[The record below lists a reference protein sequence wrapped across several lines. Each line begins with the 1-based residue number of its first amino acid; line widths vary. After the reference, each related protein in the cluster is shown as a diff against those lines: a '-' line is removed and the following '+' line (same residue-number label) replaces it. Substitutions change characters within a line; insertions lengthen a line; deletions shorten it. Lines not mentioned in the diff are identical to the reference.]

1 MKAAVV
7 LFTRDL
13 RVHDNP
19 ALAAAARAAERVVP
33 LFVHDPALPAGANR
47 RGFLDGCLTDLK
59 SSLRSRGA
67 DLVELHGDPAAV
79 AVRVAKAVHAEGI
92 GVAADVSGYA
102 RDRQRRL
109 EEACAAERIALKT
122 FEGVTVVPPGAV
134 RPAGGGG
141 HYKVFTPFWRAWQAV
156 RWRDVDSAP
165 RTLRLPDDLPASWFK
180 ARPAAARPAAD
191 GPAAGGPEPAGGES
205 AARARLTRWLPQL
218 EGYDADHDAM
228 AADRT
233 SRLSPFLHFGCLS
246 PREVAARVHGRPG
259 AEPFL
264 RQLCWRDFYHQ
275 VLFAFPDLRRKPY
288 RASAEDSWQDEA
300 DALQAWQEGQTGVP
314 IVDAGMRQLL
324 AEGWMHNRARL
335 ITASYLTKHLRV
347 DWRAGGDHFFD
358 LLLDGDVANNY
369 GNWQWV
375 AGTGNDTK
383 PYRRF
388 NPIRQAHRFD
398 PDGDYVRRYV
408 PELAGI
414 EGGAVHEPWKLPRP
428 PAGYPAPLKL

>member
-1 MKAAVV
+1 MKVAVV

-19 ALAAAARAAERVVP
+19 ALSAASRAAERVLPV
-33 LFVHDPALPAGANR
+33 FVHDPALRAGDNR
-47 RGFLDGCLTDLK
+47 RRFLDGCLADLK
-59 SSLRSRGA
+59 ASLRKRGA
-67 DLVELHGDPAAV
+67 DLAELRGDPVAE
-79 AVRVAKAVHAEGI
+79 AVRVAKAVGAEGI
-92 GVAADVSGYA
+92 GLADDVSGYA
-102 RDRQRRL
+102 RDREQRLRR
-109 EEACAAERIALKT
+109 ACDDERIALKT
-122 FEGVTVVPPGAV
+122 FPGVTIVPPGAV
-134 RPAGGGG
+134 RPAGGGE
-141 HYKVFTPFWRAWQAV
+141 HYKVFTPYWRAWQAQ
-156 RWRDVDSAP
+156 RLRDVESAP

-180 ARPAAARPAAD
+180 DRPATQ
-191 GPAAGGPEPAGGES
+191 GGES
-205 AARARLTRWLPQL
+205 AARQRLTTWLPRL

-246 PREVAARVHGRPG
+246 PRDVAARVDGRPG

-275 VLFAFPDLRRKPY
+275 VLLAFPDLRRKAY
-288 RASAEDSWQDEA
+288 RASAEDTWLDES
-300 DALQAWQEGQTGVP
+300 DALQAWREGHTGVP

-398 PDGDYVRRYV
+398 PLGDYVRRYV
-408 PELAGI
+408 PELAGV
-414 EGGAVHEPWKLPRP
+414 EGKAVHEPWNLPQP
-428 PAGYPAPLKL
+428 PRGYPAPLKL

>member
-1 MKAAVV
+1 MKVAVV

-33 LFVHDPALPAGANR
+33 LFVHDPGLPAGDNR
-47 RGFLDGCLTDLK
+47 RRFLDECLTDLK
-59 SSLRSRGA
+59 ASLRHRGA
-67 DLVELHGDPAAV
+67 DLLELRGDPATE
-79 AVRVAKAVHAEGI
+79 AVRVARTVGAEGI

-102 RDRQRRL
+102 RDRERRL
-109 EEACAAERIALKT
+109 ERACAEERIALKT
-122 FEGVTVVPPGAV
+122 FPGVTVVPPGAV
-134 RPAGGGG
+134 RPAGGGE
-141 HYKVFTPFWRAWQAV
+141 HYKVFTPFWRAWQAQ
-156 RWRDVDSAP
+156 RLRDVEGAP
-165 RTLRLPDDLPASWFK
+165 RTLRLPDDLPAAWTK
-180 ARPAAARPAAD
+180 DRPDD
-191 GPAAGGPEPAGGES
+191 GKGGES
-205 AARARLTRWLPQL
+205 AARHRLTSWLPQL
-218 EGYDADHDAM
+218 EGYDDNHDAM

-233 SRLSPFLHFGCLS
+233 SRLSPYLHFGCLS
-246 PREVAARVHGRPG
+246 PRDVAARVDGRPG

-275 VLFAFPDLRRKPY
+275 VLFAFPDLRRKAY
-288 RASAEDSWQDEA
+288 RASAEDSWRDEA
-300 DALQAWQEGQTGVP
+300 DALQAWREGHTGVP

-335 ITASYLTKHLRV
+335 ITASYLTKHLGV

-388 NPIRQAHRFD
+388 NPVRQAHRFD
-398 PDGDYVRRYV
+398 PQGDYVRRHV
-408 PELAGI
+408 PELAGV
-414 EGGAVHEPWKLPRP
+414 EGKAVHEPWTLPEPRRKQLDYP
-428 PAGYPAPLKL
+428 PPLALP

>member
-1 MKAAVV
+1 MKTAVV

-19 ALAAAARAAERVVP
+19 ALAAATRAAERVVP
-33 LFVHDPALPAGANR
+33 LFVHDPTLLAGDNR
-47 RGFLDGCLTDLK
+47 RRFLDESLADLK
-59 SSLRSRGA
+59 ASLRQRGA
-67 DLVELHGDPAAV
+67 DLVELRGDPAAES
-79 AVRVAKAVHAEGI
+79 VRVAKRTGAEGI
-92 GVAADVSGYA
+92 GIAADVSGYA
-102 RDRQRRL
+102 RERERRL
-109 EEACAAERIALKT
+109 ADACAAERIALKT
-122 FEGVTVVPPGAV
+122 FDGVTVVPPGAL
-134 RPAGGGG
+134 RPTGGAG
-141 HYKVFTPFWRAWQAV
+141 HYKVFTPFWRAWQAAG
-156 RWRDVDSAP
+156 WRDVEAAP
-165 RTLRLPDDLPASWFK
+165 RKLRLPDDLPASWFRD
-180 ARPAAARPAAD
+180 RPAKT
-191 GPAAGGPEPAGGES
+191 GGGES
-205 AARARLTRWLPQL
+205 AGRRRLTAWLPHL
-218 EGYDADHDAM
+218 EGYEDDHDAM

-264 RQLCWRDFYHQ
+264 RQLCWRDFYQQ
-275 VLFAFPDLRRKPY
+275 VLFAFPDLRHKAY
-288 RASAEDSWQDEA
+288 RASAEDRWRDES
-300 DALQAWQEGQTGVP
+300 DALQAWREGHTGVP
-314 IVDAGMRQLL
+314 VVDAGMRQLL

-335 ITASYLTKHLRV
+335 ITASYLTKHLGV

-398 PDGDYVRRYV
+398 PAGDYVRRYV
-408 PELAGI
+408 PELADV
-414 EGGAVHEPWKLPRP
+414 EGKAVHEPWNLPDP
-428 PAGYPAPLKL
+428 PRGYPAPLKL

>member
-1 MKAAVV
+1 MKVAVV

-33 LFVHDPALPAGANR
+33 LFVHDPALPAGDNR
-47 RGFLDGCLTDLK
+47 RRLLDECLTDLK
-59 SSLRSRGA
+59 ASLRQRGA
-67 DLVELHGDPAAV
+67 DLVERRGDPAAE
-79 AVRVAKAVHAEGI
+79 AVRVAKAVGAEGI

-102 RDRQRRL
+102 RDRERRL
-109 EEACAAERIALKT
+109 ERACADERVALRT
-122 FEGVTVVPPGAV
+122 FPGVTVVPPGAV

-141 HYKVFTPFWRAWQAV
+141 HYKVFTPYWRAWQAQ
-156 RWRDVDSAP
+156 RRRDVEGAP
-165 RTLRLPDDLPASWFK
+165 RRLLLPDDLPASWFQD
-180 ARPAAARPAAD
+180 RP
-191 GPAAGGPEPAGGES
+191 GTGEGGES
-205 AARARLTRWLPQL
+205 AARRRLTAWLPHL
-218 EGYDADHDAM
+218 ERYEEDHDAM

-246 PREVAARVHGRPG
+246 PRDVAGRVEGRPG
-259 AEPFL
+259 AEPFV

-275 VLFAFPDLRRKPY
+275 VLYAFPDLRRKAY
-288 RASAEDSWQDEA
+288 RASAEDDWRDQS
-300 DALQAWQEGQTGVP
+300 DALQAWREGQTGVP

-335 ITASYLTKHLRV
+335 ITASYLTKHLGI

-398 PDGDYVRRYV
+398 PQGDYVRRYV
-408 PELAGI
+408 QELAGV
-414 EGGAVHEPWKLPRP
+414 EGKAVHEPWNLPEP
-428 PAGYPAPLKL
+428 PRGYPAPLNL

>member
-1 MKAAVV
+1 MKVAVV

-19 ALAAAARAAERVVP
+19 ALSAAARAAERVVP
-33 LFVHDPALPAGANR
+33 LFVHDPALAAGDNR
-47 RGFLDGCLTDLK
+47 RRFLDECLTDLK
-59 SSLRSRGA
+59 AALRHRGA
-67 DLVELHGDPAAV
+67 DLLELRGDPAAE
-79 AVRVAKAVHAEGI
+79 AVRVAKAVGAEGI

-102 RDRQRRL
+102 RDRERRL
-109 EEACAAERIALKT
+109 ERACAGERIALKT
-122 FEGVTVVPPGAV
+122 FPGVTVVPPGAV
-134 RPAGGGG
+134 RPAGSGE
-141 HYKVFTPFWRAWQAV
+141 HYKVFTPYWRAWQAQ
-156 RWRDVDSAP
+156 RLRDVEGAP
-165 RTLRLPDDLPASWFK
+165 RRILLPEDLPASWSTD
-180 ARPAAARPAAD
+180 RPETKGD
-191 GPAAGGPEPAGGES
+191 GGGES
-205 AARARLTRWLPQL
+205 AAQRRLTAWLPHL
-218 EGYDADHDAM
+218 EAYDDNHDAM

-233 SRLSPFLHFGCLS
+233 SRLSPYLHFGCLS
-246 PREVAARVHGRPG
+246 PRDVAARIEGRPG

-275 VLFAFPDLRRKPY
+275 VLSAFPELRRKAY
-288 RASAEDSWQDEA
+288 RASAEDTWRDES
-300 DALQAWQEGQTGVP
+300 DALQAWREGHTGIPV
-314 IVDAGMRQLL
+314 VDAGMRQLL

-398 PDGDYVRRYV
+398 PQGDYVRRYV
-408 PELAGI
+408 PELAGV
-414 EGGAVHEPWKLPRP
+414 EGKAVHEPWTLPETRRNQLDYP
-428 PAGYPAPLKL
+428 PPLTLP